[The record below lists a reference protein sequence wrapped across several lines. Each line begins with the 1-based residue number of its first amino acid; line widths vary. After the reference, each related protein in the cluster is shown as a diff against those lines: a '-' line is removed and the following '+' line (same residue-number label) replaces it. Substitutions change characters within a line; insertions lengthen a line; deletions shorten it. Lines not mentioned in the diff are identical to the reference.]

1 MEKFR
6 KKMTKNIGSGGWI
19 EGTETYYVD
28 AYKLT
33 SKSNGMKITVFK
45 PDYNGNDLR
54 AIIRRLS
61 KEYRV
66 AFGSMSNEKLMQE
79 FE

>member
-1 MEKFR
+1 MKR
-6 KKMTKNIGSGGWI
+6 NIGSGGWI
-19 EGTETYYVD
+19 EDVETYYVD

-54 AIIRRLS
+54 AVIRNS
-61 KEYRV
+61 PKEYRV
-66 AFGSMSNEKLMQE
+66 AFGSLSNEKLMQE